1 MQKLSASLVVC
12 LVLFA
17 IAGNASAQTK
27 EPPERFIILEN
38 GLYGYVDR
46 TGKAVIPP
54 QYSRADVFS
63 DGLALVSDKDFFG
76 YIDKT
81 GKAVLDLKGIR
92 FPGSPRRFSEGL
104 ASFSMQN
111 GRGGFNSGYIDKTG
125 KIVIEPQFDEANDFS
140 DGMARVKQYGK
151 YTFID
156 KTGKIITDP
165 VFDDAGDFSGGLARI
180 TIGMRWG
187 YIDKQGRY
195 VWRSK

>member
-17 IAGNASAQTK
+17 TAGAAAAQK
-27 EPPERFIILEN
+27 NEPKERFIILEN

-46 TGKAVIPP
+46 TGKAVIPARF
-54 QYSRADVFS
+54 SRADEFS
-63 DGLALVSDKDFFG
+63 DGLASVSDKDFFG
-76 YIDKT
+76 YIDET
-81 GKAVLDLKGIR
+81 GKVVLDLKGMR
-92 FPGSPRRFSEGL
+92 FQGFPRRFSEGL
-104 ASFSMQN
+104 ASFSRGETN
-111 GRGGFNSGYIDKTG
+111 GRIKWGYIDKTA

-156 KTGKIITDP
+156 KAGKIIADP
-165 VFDDAGDFSGGLARI
+165 VFDNAEDFSGGLARI

-195 VWRSK
+195 VWRSQ